1 MKTSTAKESFPLSPY
16 LIAAVNELQ
25 LQDEGGGADDLP
37 CVDVFQYCHVVSSGA
52 ALHGIKPLCGQQ
64 LETLINETFCTSK
77 QEKKINYSYL
87 LTYSRTPP
95 ERHRRLW

>member
-1 MKTSTAKESFPLSPY
+1 MKTSTALSLPPQQLSPY

-77 QEKKINYSYL
+77 QVAKNRKRKLIIHIY
-87 LTYSRTPP
+87 
-95 ERHRRLW
+95 

>member
-1 MKTSTAKESFPLSPY
+1 MKTLKTSTAKESSPLSPY

-52 ALHGIKPLCGQQ
+52 ALHGIKPLWGQQ
-64 LETLINETFCTSK
+64 LETLINKTFCTSK
-77 QEKKINYSYL
+77 QVAKNRKRKLIIHIY
-87 LTYSRTPP
+87 
-95 ERHRRLW
+95 